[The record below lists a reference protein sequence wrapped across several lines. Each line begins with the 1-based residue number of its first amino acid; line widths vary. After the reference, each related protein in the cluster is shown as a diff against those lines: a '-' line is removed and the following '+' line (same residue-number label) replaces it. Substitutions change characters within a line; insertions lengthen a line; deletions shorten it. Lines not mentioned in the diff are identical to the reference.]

1 LKDQLKALLELQEL
15 DLKIDKV
22 AKEKK
27 ELALGIM
34 TAQQV
39 LKKLT
44 DDLSQKQAVL
54 NDTVELHSDKSKDL
68 ETAQGRLK
76 DSKNRLTKVSNTKEY
91 SAIEIEMENVS
102 RQIGQLEDELIQLLE
117 AIEVSKASI
126 EEKNEKMGALSEQVE
141 MEKQRVIERTETLE
155 KEEKKV
161 TKKREKTSKV
171 VKKDLLRKYSFIR
184 ERRSGVAV
192 VSAEQGSCSG
202 CFMQLPPQAFIEI
215 KRGNSLNMCPSCQRI
230 LFCD

>member
-1 LKDQLKALLELQEL
+1 
-15 DLKIDKV
+15 
-22 AKEKK
+22 
-27 ELALGIM
+27 
-34 TAQQV
+34 
-39 LKKLT
+39 
-44 DDLSQKQAVL
+44 
-54 NDTVELHSDKSKDL
+54 DTVELHADKTKDL

-91 SAIEIEMENVS
+91 SAIEIEIENVK

-141 MEKQRVIERTETLE
+141 MEKQRVIERTEALE

-161 TKKREKTSKV
+161 TRKRDKTSKG
-171 VKKDLLRKYSFIR
+171 VKKELLRRYSFIR
-184 ERRSGVAV
+184 DRRSGVAV

-202 CFMQLPPQAFIEI
+202 CFMQLPPQVFIEV
-215 KRGNSLNMCPSCQRI
+215 KRSKSLNTCPSCQ
-230 LFCD
+230 

>member
-1 LKDQLKALLELQEL
+1 MKEQLKALLELQEL
-15 DLKIDKV
+15 DLKVDKV

-27 ELALGIM
+27 ELALGVK
-34 TAQQV
+34 TAKQV
-39 LKKLT
+39 LSQLT
-44 DDLSQKQAVL
+44 DDLSQKQTVL

-91 SAIEIEMENVS
+91 SAIEIEIENVK

-126 EEKNEKMGALSEQVE
+126 EEKNEKMSALSEQVE
-141 MEKQRVIERTETLE
+141 MEKQRVIERTEALE

-161 TKKREKTSKV
+161 KRKREKTSKG
-171 VKKDLLRKYSFIR
+171 VKNELLRRYSFIR
-184 ERRSGVAV
+184 DRRSGVAV

-202 CFMQLPPQAFIEI
+202 CFMQLPPQVFIEV
-215 KRGNSLNMCPSCQRI
+215 KRSRSLNTCPSCQRI